1 MKITVA
7 MVITFNI
14 KYLIY
19 KPYKSNFVLQ
29 MRNLSQRQISHDLV
43 TSPKSQ
49 SQEVTEVEPDT
60 SKDSLSP

>member
-14 KYLIY
+14 KCLIY

-43 TSPKSQ
+43 TSP
-49 SQEVTEVEPDT
+49 VTKLGSNRGRT
-60 SKDSLSP
+60 